1 MNFLHRANHRRVEGG
16 RDLWQLSGLGPVA
29 QDNVQVILGIT
40 KNGDS
45 TTSLC
50 SLCQG
55 SVTLTVKSCV
65 LMFGWNLLILV
76 CAHHLWP
83 WNGIQPVSITF
94 ALSVRCLYTLL
105 RLCPE
110 LFCSAGSTVP
120 ALSASAPVP
129 YSCLWPLSA
138 LSAPCPCVP
147 CAQEHRAGHCTPAVA
162 PPGQDHLPQLLALLL
177 TDAPRVPLAFFGAR
191 AHCWP
196 LVIWK

>member
-120 ALSASAPVP
+120 AVSLCSCPLLMFVAPFCTLCTVSLCALCSGAQSWALHS
-129 YSCLWPLSA
+129 SCGPS
-138 LSAPCPCVP
+138 
-147 CAQEHRAGHCTPAVA
+147 RAGS
-162 PPGQDHLPQLLALLL
+162 PPSAAG
-177 TDAPRVPLAFFGAR
+177 TAFD
-191 AHCWP
+191 
-196 LVIWK
+196 